1 MEIIKPQNQFITNE
15 KHVEYL
21 NMLKKCI
28 ENSINKI
35 YVISKT
41 LHKKKYVIS
50 SAIGNKKIDEQE
62 ALKKI
67 INSINFY
74 SEKTENYGGQI
85 R

>member
-1 MEIIKPQNQFITNE
+1 MEIIKPQNEFITIQ

-35 YVISKT
+35 YVVSKS
-41 LHKKKYVIS
+41 LHKKKDVIS
-50 SAIGNKKIDEQE
+50 SAIGNKKIDEQQ

-67 INSINFY
+67 TDSINFY
-74 SEKTENYGGQI
+74 STKTAV
-85 R
+85 